1 MRLHAAVACALAAMA
16 IACAFAVL
24 LLSKR
29 GFDAGTLVV
38 AGDQFTDAR
47 RVPIPVE
54 RHSAGYDG
62 QFYYRLA
69 LDPFTHQW
77 SENGMRLDVPTYRQ
91 QRILMPLVAW
101 AVTGG
106 NARAIPNAILII
118 NIAAVGL
125 LAWSSA
131 RIVEKSGANAWWS
144 AAVWM
149 YPGWIITMT
158 RDCAEIVEVALLV
171 TTILAIESHRTVLG
185 PIVATCAALAKET
198 ALLAIAASA
207 FAAPAVLIAIA
218 AQLGFK
224 FTLFHVW
231 HAAPSLGTGHFSI
244 PFSGL
249 MHSFAVPRPF
259 PILTDV
265 EIAALFVIALVVAQ
279 CGAAVLRGHRFPLLL
294 AFALYIPLI
303 AILDAGFWIEDWSFM
318 RATSEYWVLGGLIAA
333 IARRRVGV
341 ALSIAMWCG
350 VAAHVLFV
358 R

>member
-1 MRLHAAVACALAAMA
+1 MRLHAAVACALAAIA

-29 GFDAGTLVV
+29 GFDAGRLVV

-77 SENGMRLDVPTYRQ
+77 TEHGMRIDVPTYRQ
-91 QRILMPLVAW
+91 QRIFMPLVAW

-106 NARAIPNAILII
+106 NARAIPIAILVI

-131 RIVEKSGANAWWS
+131 RIVEESGANAWWS

-149 YPGWIITMT
+149 YPGWIISMT

-171 TTILAIESHRTVLG
+171 TMILAIQRRRTVLG
-185 PIVATCAALAKET
+185 PIAATCAALTKET
-198 ALLAIAASA
+198 ALLAIAAFA
-207 FAAPAVLIAIA
+207 FATPAVLIAVA

-249 MHSFAVPRPF
+249 VRSFALPRPF
-259 PILTDV
+259 PILTNI
-265 EIAALFVIALVVAQ
+265 EIAALAVVAIV
-279 CGAAVLRGHRFPLLL
+279 AFASFRRAPLSLLL

-303 AILDAGFWIEDWSFM
+303 AILDEGFWIEDWSFM

-333 IARRRVGV
+333 IARRRVGL
-341 ALSIAMWCG
+341 ALSIAVWCA
-350 VAAHVLFV
+350 VAWHVLFV